1 MTTTTTTTTTT
12 KCSMSPICFFIKGFC
27 MHTIVQV
34 ELVERLCWVR
44 MMTTKRLLLL
54 VKSFSYKVVVGVPQ
68 ALLAPVRF
76 DWFA

>member
-1 MTTTTTTTTTT
+1 VTTTT
-12 KCSMSPICFFIKGFC
+12 KCSMPPICFFIKGFC
-27 MHTIVQV
+27 MHTTVH
-34 ELVERLCWVR
+34 VERLCWVR

-54 VKSFSYKVVVGVPQ
+54 VKYFSYKVVVGIPQ

>member
-1 MTTTTTTTTTT
+1 MTTTTTTNT